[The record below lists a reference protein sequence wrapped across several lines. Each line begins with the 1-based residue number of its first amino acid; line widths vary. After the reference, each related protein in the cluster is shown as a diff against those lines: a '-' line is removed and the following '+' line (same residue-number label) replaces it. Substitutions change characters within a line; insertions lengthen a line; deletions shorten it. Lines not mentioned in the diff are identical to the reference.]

1 MKTYRQF
8 IAEIAEVDPNIE
20 HLHSYMNT
28 GEYSHLFTDIDSKER
43 AKAARKAIQTAGV
56 SEEPDENK
64 LGLAKVLLH
73 KYLGVQHPNLRGE

>member
-8 IAEIAEVDPNIE
+8 IAEIAEVDPDIE

-28 GEYSHLFTDIDSKER
+28 GEYSHLFQDIDSEER

-56 SEEPDENK
+56 SGEK
-64 LGLAKVLLH
+64 LAIAELLLH
-73 KYLGVQHPNLRGE
+73 KYLGVKHPNLRGE

>member
-8 IAEIAEVDPNIE
+8 IAEIAEVDPATE
-20 HLHSYMNT
+20 RLHLYMNA
-28 GEYSHLFTDIDSKER
+28 GEYSHLFKDIDPKER

-64 LGLAKVLLH
+64 LNLAKLLVH
-73 KYLGVQHPNLRGE
+73 KYLSVSHPNLRGE